1 MWNKL
6 RENVKRLLFKCLRV
20 FMLTLLETSVGIR
33 LQSRQWAALDV
44 ACWRHAPGQVVWS
57 TAIAFHLENTA
68 SEIASQRD
76 WVFWLK
82 IHSSPQMHAWK
93 NDPCVTWSNFVF
105 QTSSS
110 ASLAG
115 HYQRMVLLGNPDGG
129 NFIIVTGKGGGG
141 RRAESQPALWCWS
154 RTRGGQCNNSASR
167 MISAVSKCEFHVSM
181 QIQASAP

>member
-1 MWNKL
+1 MSNVFSSSVSVYSCSLFWRRPWASAFNHGSGLLWMWHAGDMRL
-6 RENVKRLLFKCLRV
+6 ARWFDLPRLL
-20 FMLTLLETSVGIR
+20 
-33 LQSRQWAALDV
+33 
-44 ACWRHAPGQVVWS
+44 
-57 TAIAFHLENTA
+57 FHLENTA